1 MQQEIAIM
9 ESLDHGI
16 PPKMV
21 DPLTAMRSLSQI
33 LKDHPELE
41 EAKRQ
46 EFLGIIL
53 NESERLIGLMQ
64 DWEALP
70 NM

>member
-1 MQQEIAIM
+1 MQQEMAIM

-16 PPKMV
+16 PPEMV
-21 DPLTAMRSLSQI
+21 DPLTTMRSLSQI

-46 EFLGIIL
+46 EFLRIIL
-53 NESERLIGLMQ
+53 KESERLIGLIQ